1 MWGEEERNVFL
12 FSDWRIQGIYGY
24 GYQRQG
30 ELANGFKR
38 CPPSK
43 NAYQSQEKRLDPP
56 GQGRTNIKDLLV
68 HWEYALRAVE
78 LFFWGVG
85 GYGHFKDPLWFL
97 GKILVRW
104 SFVVAGEI
112 LEVLFSDSCKNI
124 PTLASMPVI
133 YRNVHF
139 TSSVFIYAV
148 RMLDFHFGTTY
159 TKGHFNHNFGDLMNF
174 SISQPC
180 QLQRCHGH
188 PCYKV

>member
-1 MWGEEERNVFL
+1 M
-12 FSDWRIQGIYGY
+12 
-24 GYQRQG
+24 
-30 ELANGFKR
+30 
-38 CPPSK
+38 
-43 NAYQSQEKRLDPP
+43 
-56 GQGRTNIKDLLV
+56 
-68 HWEYALRAVE
+68 
-78 LFFWGVG
+78 FFWGVG

-180 QLQRCHGH
+180 QFTAMPWSPMLQSVVMVLDLILATLVNMIEYRCNNIEHSSVMGYIQVM
-188 PCYKV
+188 PSI